1 MEDIIRDIMTTDENK
16 DGYISEAE
24 WLNAAKTNNTV
35 KVRFHS
41 LFLHLSFCAS
51 TFFLLFLLFLLL
63 VFFAVLLM
71 LFSRH

>member
-16 DGYISEAE
+16 DGYISEEE

-35 KVRFHS
+35 KVRFHP

-51 TFFLLFLLFLLL
+51 TFFLLFLPL